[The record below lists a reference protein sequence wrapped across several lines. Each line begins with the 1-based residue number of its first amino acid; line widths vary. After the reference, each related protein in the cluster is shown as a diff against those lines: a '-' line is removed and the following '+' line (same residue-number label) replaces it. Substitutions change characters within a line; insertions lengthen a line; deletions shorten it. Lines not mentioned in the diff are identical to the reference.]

1 MIKNDEGR
9 DIMSEAILKKNKV
22 GETLILIGIVLHI
35 LNLILVLTGV
45 WGEMSNVVLIL
56 FVIATIPFIVGYIYI
71 KKAKA
76 PALWGYLFILIS
88 LFFTHYIAS
97 LFFIIGSLVT
107 ITVARKNRR
116 IQQNNQ
122 K

>member
-1 MIKNDEGR
+1 
-9 DIMSEAILKKNKV
+9 MSEAILKKNKV

-35 LNLILVLTGV
+35 LNLVLVLTGV

-56 FVIATIPFIVGYIYI
+56 FVMATIPFIVGYIYI
-71 KKAKA
+71 KKEKA
-76 PALWGYLFILIS
+76 AALWGYLFIPIS

-116 IQQNNQ
+116 IQQNSQ